1 VIQIQELQ
9 FAYGDDSF
17 QLRVDSLQVEARERV
32 AFIGPSGSG
41 KSTLVHLIAGIL
53 TPQVGSIVVQRQPLG
68 DMTEPV
74 RRDFR
79 LRNIGLVFQEFELIE
94 YLSVFD
100 NMLLPYRMNRSMNL
114 DDAVRQRARDL
125 AGELGVASK
134 LARYPTNL
142 SQGERQRVAIGRA
155 LVTEPT
161 LLLADEPTG
170 NLDPRNKRKIV
181 DLLLHQADQ
190 RDLTVVMV
198 THDHGLLD
206 QFQNV
211 IDVDQFHFEDLKTKE
226 PPDQARVGQS

>member
-1 VIQIQELQ
+1 M
-9 FAYGDDSF
+9 
-17 QLRVDSLQVEARERV
+17 RVDTLHIASGERV

-53 TPQVGSIVVQRQPLG
+53 TPRSGVVQVKGQQINALP
-68 DMTEPV
+68 EPA
-74 RRDFR
+74 RRHFR
-79 LRNIGLVFQEFELIE
+79 IENIGLVFQEFELIE
-94 YLSVFD
+94 YLTVLD
-100 NMLLPYRMNRSMNL
+100 NMVLPYRLNPTLVL
-114 DDAVRQRARDL
+114 DDAVRQRAAVL
-125 AGELGVASK
+125 ADELGVGDK
-134 LARYPTNL
+134 LSRYPANL

-170 NLDPRNKRKIV
+170 NLDPRNKQRIV

-206 QFQNV
+206 RFQTV
-211 IDVDQFHFEDLKTKE
+211 TDVDQFHFEAGGE
-226 PPDQARVGQS
+226 